1 LLRHVRLRQGVDLL
15 KVVTIKEIEQIFA
28 ITDAMGI
35 SREALVIPL
44 RPDSPGRVR
53 RIAGGKLEIVVER
66 EADFEQWLN
75 GLESLLLQAMGTAR
89 D

>member
-1 LLRHVRLRQGVDLL
+1 ML
-15 KVVTIKEIEQIFA
+15 KVVTLREIEQIFA
-28 ITDAMGI
+28 ITDALGI

-53 RIAGGKLEIVVER
+53 RIAGGKLEIVIER

-75 GLESLLLQAMGTAR
+75 GLESQLRSLTGTAL

>member
-1 LLRHVRLRQGVDLL
+1 LAKAITL
-15 KVVTIKEIEQIFA
+15 KEIELIFA
-28 ITDAMGI
+28 ITDAMSI

-53 RIAGGKLEIVVER
+53 KLPGGKLEIVVDSDI
-66 EADFEQWLN
+66 DFSEWLN
-75 GLESLLLQAMGTAR
+75 GLESRLRLLLGTAQ